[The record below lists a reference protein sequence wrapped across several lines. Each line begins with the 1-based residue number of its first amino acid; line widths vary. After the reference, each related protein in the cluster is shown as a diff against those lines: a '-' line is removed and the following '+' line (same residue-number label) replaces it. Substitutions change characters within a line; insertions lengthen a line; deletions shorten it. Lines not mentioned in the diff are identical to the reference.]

1 VKGWYEIPDRIANQ
15 CENSTKNGYNNGKA
29 NPIWGVFARI
39 YFIGSVMVMGIIGL
53 SLANAI
59 FIDEMTVDNTQA
71 LENKV
76 DALQAEIRSLRD
88 EMRASR
94 KGE

>member
-1 VKGWYEIPDRIANQ
+1 
-15 CENSTKNGYNNGKA
+15 
-29 NPIWGVFARI
+29 
-39 YFIGSVMVMGIIGL
+39 MGIIGL